1 MALPTSGNMVSMRPH
16 GRCTKVAQQ
25 KRVKTMKNKIVYL
38 SKARLTQPVTFR
50 SNIGISEETLDMLNE
65 KGKQYGLEILS
76 EK

>member
-1 MALPTSGNMVSMRPH
+1 
-16 GRCTKVAQQ
+16 
-25 KRVKTMKNKIVYL
+25 MKNKIVYL
-38 SKARLTQPVTFR
+38 SKARLKQPVTFR